1 MCVGVSVCVCERA
14 CVCACVSVLN
24 SNSTAVFLSLGEI
37 LYTTQSGVK
46 DKDGIYRARLYNVK
60 DQMKPPSSRSGQ
72 LLKTQQKQIYCHLSP
87 IKLIL
92 LILVLIK
99 LILPIFTGNVVVSIK
114 GCPYI
119 HSPQTLFL
127 LEQHE
132 TY

>member
-46 DKDGIYRARLYNVK
+46 DKDGIYRKRLSNSK
-60 DQMKPPSSRSGQ
+60 DQMKPPSSRSGQQ

-87 IKLIL
+87 NKIDPPNIYWKCSC
-92 LILVLIK
+92 
-99 LILPIFTGNVVVSIK
+99 F
-114 GCPYI
+114 Y
-119 HSPQTLFL
+119 
-127 LEQHE
+127 
-132 TY
+132 